1 MRGLTHSL
9 AFALGFAGAAAAQ
22 TAPSSAVLPLGI
34 GTPVGMDAS
43 SPAAPLPL
51 PPRADGKPPDLAFGA
66 YQRGNFLVALKEAE
80 RRIDDNPKD
89 AAAMTLIGE
98 IYHDGAAV
106 GKNDFEAARWY
117 RLASHLGD
125 PQAAYELGVML
136 LAGANGVPKDPTG
149 AKEQFERAAARNH
162 AGALYN
168 LGVMALDSTNG
179 RKPDF
184 ATAAQ
189 YFLKAANAGDDDGAY
204 SYGVMLREGKGVPQD
219 VAEGA
224 HWLKRA
230 ADGGIIAGQVEYA
243 IMLFNGDGVPKNE
256 AEAVRILR
264 IAAAKGNPIAQN
276 RIAHLY
282 VAGRVV
288 ERDLAK
294 AAAWNAFAKA
304 GGLADQG
311 LDVAT
316 ANLTADERSRFTKIV
331 RSQIGY

>member
-1 MRGLTHSL
+1 MRPVRAVVRLRAL
-9 AFALGFAGAAAAQ
+9 AFAGSATAQ
-22 TAPSSAVLPLGI
+22 TIAPTLRSRRPRAERKFPHRR
-34 GTPVGMDAS
+34 P
-43 SPAAPLPL
+43 PL
-51 PPRADGKPPDLAFGA
+51 PPRADGKSADLAFGA

-80 RRIDDNPKD
+80 RRIDENPKD

-106 GKNDFEAARWY
+106 GKDDLEASRWF
-117 RLASHLGD
+117 RLASNLGD
-125 PQAAYELGVML
+125 PQAAYELGVL
-136 LAGANGVPKDPTG
+136 LLEGANGVPKDRAA
-149 AKEQFERAAARNH
+149 AKELFERAAAKNH

-168 LGVMALDSTNG
+168 LGVMALDSSEG
-179 RKPDF
+179 RKPDY
-184 ATAAQ
+184 AAAAQ
-189 YFLKAANAGDDDGAY
+189 DFLKSANAGDDNGAY

-224 HWLKRA
+224 RWLKRA
-230 ADGGIIAGQVEYA
+230 ADGGIVAGQVEYA
-243 IMLFNGDGVPKNE
+243 IMLFNGDGVPKDE
-256 AEAVRILR
+256 AQAIKMLK

-282 VAGRVV
+282 VEGRGV

-304 GGLADQG
+304 GGLTDQR

-316 ANLTADERSRFTKIV
+316 ANLTSEERSRFTRIV
-331 RSQIGY
+331 RSQVGY